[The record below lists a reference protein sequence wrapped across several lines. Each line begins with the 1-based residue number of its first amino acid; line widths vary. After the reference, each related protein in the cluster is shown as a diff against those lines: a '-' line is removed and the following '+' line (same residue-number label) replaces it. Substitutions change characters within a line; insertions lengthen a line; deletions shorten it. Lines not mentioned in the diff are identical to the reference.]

1 LPDTSSRSGFGE
13 LEHTMTRLRTN
24 TRRNAVFAI
33 IALLAMLVS
42 SLTLIALIAALAID
56 GSSRLSWRFLFSF
69 PSRFPGEA
77 GILSAWVGTSLVM
90 LVTACTAIPI
100 GIAAA
105 VYLEEYAPK
114 NWMTE
119 LIEINIANL
128 AGIPSIVYG
137 LMALGLF
144 VSQLHLGSSILTAG
158 LTLALLILP
167 MVIMTTRE
175 AIRTVPGSIREAAYA
190 LGASQWQT
198 IHDHVLPYSLGGILT
213 GLIMALSRA
222 IGESAPLM
230 TIGALSFVAFLPHPP
245 LQQEFPYLSFQWLMD
260 PFAALPIQTFNW
272 ISRPQEEFHL
282 NAAAAGLVLLAMTLA
297 MNAFAIAI
305 RARFRKRLQW

>member
-1 LPDTSSRSGFGE
+1 
-13 LEHTMTRLRTN
+13 MTNIRGNKL
-24 TRRNAVFAI
+24 RNAVFAI
-33 IALLAMLVS
+33 VGLIAMLVS
-42 SLTLIALIAALAID
+42 SLTLVALLAALAID
-56 GSSRLSWRFLFSF
+56 GSPRLSWHFFFSF
-69 PSRFPGEA
+69 PSRFPTEA

-90 LVTACTAIPI
+90 CVTACTAIPL

-105 VYLEEYAPK
+105 VYLEEYASK

-128 AGIPSIVYG
+128 AGVPSIVYG

-144 VSQLHLGSSILTAG
+144 VYEFRLGSSILTAG

-167 MVIMTTRE
+167 MVIITTRE
-175 AIRTVPGSIREAAYA
+175 ALRTVPHSIREAAFA
-190 LGASQWQT
+190 LGASKWQT
-198 IHDHVLPYSLGGILT
+198 VHDHVLPYSLGGILT
-213 GLIMALSRA
+213 GLIIALSRA

-297 MNAFAIAI
+297 MNAVAIAV
-305 RARFRKRLQW
+305 RSRFRKRLQW